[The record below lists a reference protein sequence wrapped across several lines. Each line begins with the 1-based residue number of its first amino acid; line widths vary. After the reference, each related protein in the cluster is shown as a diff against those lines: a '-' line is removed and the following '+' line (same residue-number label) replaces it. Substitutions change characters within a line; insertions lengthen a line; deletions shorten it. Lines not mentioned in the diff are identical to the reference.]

1 MKTDAAS
8 RPAFRLLALVAFG
21 LLLCGSRAEA
31 APQILG
37 IVASNGLPTPLRC
50 EAGYCS
56 AYLASFCL
64 QEGRYAP
71 NSGTDYRLAGGRITI
86 LAKLPGGASL
96 SLPAEGIASIRTRSG
111 FTTIRISLPQAEL
124 MKLGA
129 VAAAVEIGAGT
140 SVVPATSAGDPTP
153 QTAEEIAAA
162 TGPLRRIAARIFDH
176 PGESADSARLVELV
190 INRLPGARDEAAPLV
205 ATHWSQVA
213 AEARRNGVSDQSI
226 AAAGAVV
233 AACQPGGSDAGAL
246 WQSNVCLEMRQAE
259 LMTSLTRQY
268 WDQAAGGS

>member
-1 MKTDAAS
+1 MSIGPGS
-8 RPAFRLLALVAFG
+8 RRLRRLLGLLTLG
-21 LLLCGSRAEA
+21 LLLGGGRAEA

-71 NSGTDYRLAGGRITI
+71 NSGSDYRLAGGEITI
-86 LAKLPGGASL
+86 LARLPGGTSL
-96 SLPAEGIASIRTRSG
+96 RLPAEGIASIRTRSG
-111 FTTIRISLPQAEL
+111 FTTVRVSLPQSEL
-124 MKLGA
+124 MQLGA
-129 VAAAVEIGAGT
+129 VSAAVEVGAGT
-140 SVVPATSAGDPTP
+140 SVLPATSAGDPTP

-162 TGPLRRIAARIFDH
+162 TGPLRRIAAGIFDR
-176 PGESADSARLVELV
+176 PGESADTARLVELV

-205 ATHWSQVA
+205 ADLWSQVA
-213 AEARRNGVSDQSI
+213 AEARRNGVSDRSI
-226 AAAGAVV
+226 AAAGGVI
-233 AACQPGGSDAGAL
+233 AACQPGGADAGSL
-246 WQSNVCLEMRQAE
+246 WQSGVCLEMRQAE
-259 LMTSLTRQY
+259 LMTSLTRRY